1 MRMQLHSFRNAR
13 LHNSRAAL
21 RDSRSELRNAHAIL
35 CSSPSTARDN
45 LPVPRNL
52 ASDGQIPHCERNLRL
67 VPHTFV
73 KRIHAHGPF
82 PVRMQLAEGVPNSSF
97 SPTVPSPW
105 QTRLRNFRE
114 RRIRA
119 QIQYPPPHSRTV
131 RAARSCAY
139 QTASG
144 AEARSNNER
153 FAQAARFD
161 MPSPAAETAF
171 AQPSARR
178 LPR

>member
-67 VPHTFV
+67 SPHTFV
-73 KRIHAHGPF
+73 KRIHAHG
-82 PVRMQLAEGVPNSSF
+82 SF
-97 SPTVPSPW
+97 SRANAAGRRSTQSLIQPHNSFALANEVHS
-105 QTRLRNFRE
+105 FRE

-119 QIQYPPPHSRTV
+119 RIQYPPPHSRTA